1 MRGRIAVSGLGAN
14 QAEAQTEV
22 LVGMGLLA
30 GSSVMVLTAL
40 WGSCLIFGRC
50 DLVNGV
56 AKDRQLTPTN
66 GFSLFGSSFFL
77 KFPLLIFCHLHLR
90 FSRNFSWK
98 DKFDPSC
105 KTKVA
110 TMFIRMNP

>member
-1 MRGRIAVSGLGAN
+1 MRGRVVVSGLGAS

-30 GSSVMVLTAL
+30 GSSVMLLTAL

-56 AKDRQLTPTN
+56 AKDHQLTPAN
-66 GFSLFGSSFFL
+66 RFSLLGSTFFL
-77 KFPLLIFCHLHLR
+77 TFPFLIFCHLHVR
-90 FSRNFSWK
+90 FSRNFLGRTNLILPARPK
-98 DKFDPSC
+98 
-105 KTKVA
+105 
-110 TMFIRMNP
+110 